1 MGLALSLD
9 DDRLDEI
16 FTNNETDEACLHEM
30 LEVYMAR
37 PDLNHSWEEVQ
48 EALKKARGESAVNQ
62 LEVSPGE
69 ESVTIQLEV
78 PSS

>member
-48 EALKKARGESAVNQ
+48 EALKKAREESAVNQ
-62 LEVSPGE
+62 PGVSPGE
-69 ESVTIQLEV
+69 ESITIQLEV
-78 PSS
+78 TSS